1 LGVDPE
7 FYPADRRILV
17 CGWLGHYHVFGS
29 CSRPYGRLKNDLLS
43 VEKEIKLILRMVA
56 FVYISFEKAFT
67 YMVWLIHDF
76 ESGKGSQVVEGI
88 YFSFSV

>member
-1 LGVDPE
+1 
-7 FYPADRRILV
+7 
-17 CGWLGHYHVFGS
+17 
-29 CSRPYGRLKNDLLS
+29 
-43 VEKEIKLILRMVA
+43 MVA

-88 YFSFSV
+88 YFFFLSKVLGPRHL